1 MKWGSILIALI
12 IGLTP
17 QALASKS
24 SSKNR
29 RPDLIMEIDVKFCK
43 PKPYFGHGRRAKCF
57 LDYNSALKKLYV
69 LKNRYNASSGLGYK
83 CIDKKGVKFVI
94 FDNSCK
100 IAPIGRVLTLDDVK
114 SFLSKKF
121 SGFLKVFKAIIN

>member
-43 PKPYFGHGRRAKCF
+43 PKTYFGQGRRAKCF
-57 LDYNSALKKLYV
+57 LDYNSA
-69 LKNRYNASSGLGYK
+69 
-83 CIDKKGVKFVI
+83 
-94 FDNSCK
+94 
-100 IAPIGRVLTLDDVK
+100 
-114 SFLSKKF
+114 
-121 SGFLKVFKAIIN
+121 